1 MAHQEIVANDVLG
14 RLVDVGRP
22 EPHHPNV
29 LALKTRREFLDSGQN
44 ALRSVG
50 GA

>member
-1 MAHQEIVANDVLG
+1 MAHQEIVANDVLC